1 MIAKAVMAPTRK
13 LTRKLVASGSLP
25 LILVAAALADTPP
38 KQRMTSQTR
47 YAVVRMLNAELVYVR
62 KPFPM
67 GHKGLVLK
75 PDGTL
80 APGSGELGRLLVQH
94 GTAARPGERV
104 KITNVEIKDNR
115 IVFEINGGPKK
126 KKKWYQRIQFSA
138 AGGTTQAPQNPDEF
152 SRGSAVTLEFKDQV
166 PELTVVRIKEMLEP
180 VFDFTSRSAA
190 QAYMDTVPPVVRDA
204 IRDHRVLVGMN
215 REMVQYSKGRPPRKI
230 RERDGDLEYEEWI
243 YGEPPQDV
251 EFIRLVGD
259 EVVQVKIMKMAGEKI
274 VRTEK
279 EVFLEPDGA
288 AVAAAAEAPPT
299 TPGDVPLR
307 GGPQKQPTL
316 RRPGEPEPDTPQGTG
331 GPIHVPDRDP
341 ADPNAPGAPR
351 QPAPPPPPQF
361 RQGIL

>member
-1 MIAKAVMAPTRK
+1 MAAI
-13 LTRKLVASGSLP
+13 RKLVVPAFFT
-25 LILVAAALADTPP
+25 LILAATALADTSP

-47 YAVVRMLNAELVYVR
+47 YAVLRMLNAELVYVR

-80 APGSGELGRLLVQH
+80 TPGSGELGRLLVQH

-104 KITNVEIKDNR
+104 KITNVQIKESR
-115 IVFEINGGPKK
+115 IVFEINGGPKR

-138 AGGTTQAPQNPDEF
+138 AGGSATAPQDTNEF
-152 SRGSAVTLEFKDQV
+152 SRGSALTLEFKGDV
-166 PELTVVRIKEMLEP
+166 PELTVDRIKEMLEP
-180 VFDFTSRSAA
+180 VFDFTAKSAA
-190 QAYMDTVPPVVRDA
+190 QAYMDTVPPIVRDA

-215 REMVQYSKGRPPRKI
+215 REMVQYAKGRPPRKI
-230 RERDGDLEYEEWI
+230 RERDGELEYEEWI

-279 EVFLEPDGA
+279 EVFLEPDA
-288 AVAAAAEAPPT
+288 TVAAAAGAAASDAPAASP
-299 TPGDVPLR
+299 PP

-316 RRPGEPEPDTPQGTG
+316 RRPGEPEPDAPQGTG
-331 GPIHVPDRDP
+331 GPVMLPDGDRT
-341 ADPNAPGAPR
+341 DPNNPQRP
-351 QPAPPPPPQF
+351 PTSPPPPQF
-361 RQGIL
+361 RAGVL

>member
-1 MIAKAVMAPTRK
+1 MASTRK
-13 LTRKLVASGSLP
+13 LSRKLVASGSLT
-25 LILVAAALADTPP
+25 LILAGAALADTPP
-38 KQRMTSQTR
+38 NQRMTSQTR

-80 APGSGELGRLLVQH
+80 APGSGELGRLLVQY

-104 KITNVEIKDNR
+104 KITNVEIKENK
-115 IVFEINGGPKK
+115 IVFEINGGPKR
-126 KKKWYQRIQFSA
+126 KKKWYQRIQFST
-138 AGGTTQAPQNPDEF
+138 AGGTATAPQDTNEF
-152 SRGSAVTLEFKDQV
+152 SRGSAVTLEFKGDV
-166 PELTVVRIKEMLEP
+166 PELTVDRIKEMLQP
-180 VFDFTSRSAA
+180 VFDFTARSAA

-230 RERDGDLEYEEWI
+230 REKEGDLEYEEWI

-279 EVFLEPDGA
+279 EVFLEPDA
-288 AVAAAAEAPPT
+288 TVAAAAAAASDAPPAA
-299 TPGDVPLR
+299 PAP

-316 RRPGEPEPDTPQGTG
+316 RRPGEPEPDAPGSTG
-331 GPIHVPDRDP
+331 GGPVILPDGDRT
-341 ADPNAPGAPR
+341 DPNNPQR
-351 QPAPPPPPQF
+351 TPAPPPPPQF
-361 RQGIL
+361 RAGIL